1 MSAATTTAPGKV
13 GLGFPRLVRSEWIKF
28 RSIRSTIWC
37 FAILVALTIGL
48 AALLGALVEKPEGAG
63 TVPQAAANAQ
73 IVMINTVGVGFSALV
88 VAVLGVLIITG
99 EYTTGQIRSTF
110 TADPGRLGAVFAKV
124 AVLAVATFLVS
135 AVATWIGV
143 AISVPLQAAKGVQ
156 ADLADPAV
164 FLPILGSSVYVTLLA
179 VLAFGI
185 GLLVRSSAGGI
196 AITLG
201 LMLVVPIILQLVG
214 GLLGVQWV
222 LDSMQFL
229 PEQAGRQL
237 YAYESSGATTAA
249 PGTTTEG
256 LVLNGWGGFG
266 ILAAWVVAVG
276 AVAVSVTKS
285 RDV

>member
-1 MSAATTTAPGKV
+1 MSAATTTVPGKV